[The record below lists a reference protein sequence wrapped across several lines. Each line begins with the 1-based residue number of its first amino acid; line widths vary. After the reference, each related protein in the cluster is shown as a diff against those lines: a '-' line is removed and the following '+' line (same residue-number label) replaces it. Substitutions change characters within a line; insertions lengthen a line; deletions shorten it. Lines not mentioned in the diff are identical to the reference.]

1 MSTPFISRPVDC
13 PACGA
18 AACSRLAT
26 AEQGRDGF
34 DLRCEVCDFFVF
46 SGTVVDRG
54 RELARETVV
63 RRVRALRPWIRE
75 AAAYVEPWDRLKVL
89 GLVSA
94 DTGLASGAQ
103 RGDDGRVVVVGLE
116 DRQAGVA

>member
-1 MSTPFISRPVDC
+1 MTTPFIRRHVDC

-26 AEQGRDGF
+26 ADQGQDGF

-75 AAAYVEPWDRLKVL
+75 VAAYVEPWDRRGVL

-94 DTGLASGAQ
+94 AAGRAGA
-103 RGDDGRVVVVGLE
+103 
-116 DRQAGVA
+116 A